1 MSFQGRLRLLAG
13 LCAVLGMCID
23 EADGQTQSYTKAA
36 DPAAAVSPGDPPP
49 APVGNSGEAGAP
61 AEGAGS
67 PGGSFW
73 LRGEYLLWW
82 IKDSRFPAL
91 VTTGT
96 PGAAPLPG
104 ALGQPGTAVL
114 FGDSDVDNH
123 ERSGGRFTGG
133 LWLSDDQAFGLE
145 GGYFFLGS
153 RSVRFDS
160 LSTGA
165 SDTAIIARPF
175 FDVIS
180 GTENS
185 QLVAFP
191 GLAGGD
197 IHVSSSSRL
206 QGAELN
212 AVGDARGGG
221 NFRVGLLG
229 GFRFLDL
236 AEGLGITETSR
247 VNPALS
253 PDSPF
258 FGGSTI
264 GISDQFDAHNY
275 FYGGQV
281 GARAE
286 VRWGSLF
293 VDVLAKVAL
302 GVSHEVVDVGG
313 MTVITSPAG
322 VAHAT
327 PAGFLAAPS
336 NSGNFNRDAFAVVP
350 EVDANVGYLLTD
362 HVRAFVG
369 YSFLYWS
376 SVLRPGDQVDVRL
389 SGIQIPTDTRFQ
401 PGAVAAHPAPVLRD
415 TGFWAQGVSFGVE
428 FRY

>member
-1 MSFQGRLRLLAG
+1 
-13 LCAVLGMCID
+13 
-23 EADGQTQSYTKAA
+23 
-36 DPAAAVSPGDPPP
+36 
-49 APVGNSGEAGAP
+49 
-61 AEGAGS
+61 
-67 PGGSFW
+67 
-73 LRGEYLLWW
+73 LLWW
-82 IKDSRFPAL
+82 IRDSRFPAL
-91 VTTGT
+91 ITTGT

-104 ALGQPGTAVL
+104 ALGQPTTAVL
-114 FGDSDVDNH
+114 FGDSDVDNR
-123 ERSGGRFTGG
+123 ERSGGRFTAG
-133 LWLSDDQAFGLE
+133 LWLSDGQTFGLE
-145 GGYFFLGS
+145 GGYFFLAS

-212 AVGDARGGG
+212 AVGNVGGG
-221 NFRVGLLG
+221 GDYRVELLG
-229 GFRFLDL
+229 GFRYLDL

-264 GISDQFDAHNY
+264 SIADQFDAHNY

-286 VRWGSLF
+286 WRRGGLF
-293 VDVLAKVAL
+293 VNFLGKVAL

-313 MTVITSPAG
+313 TTVLTSPAG
-322 VAHAT
+322 AAHAF

-336 NSGNFNRDAFAVVP
+336 NSGRFTRDAFAVVP
-350 EVDANVGYLLTD
+350 EAGLDVGYQLTD
-362 HVRAFVG
+362 HLRAFVG

-376 SVLRPGDQVDVRL
+376 SVVRPGDQIDVGL
-389 SGIQIPTDTRFQ
+389 NGTQIPTDTRFK
-401 PGAVAAHPAPVLRD
+401 PGAAAARPAILLRD
-415 TGFWAQGVSFGVE
+415 TDFWARGVNFGME